1 LFFKATFVNTTKE
14 GGGEAIKKIEIR
26 SEKNQQFVMKRSES
40 DGELSGEEDAF
51 SLENPSLRGGGKSG
65 KQHHYNGSDDY
76 LVLGDGD
83 DLSSSGE
90 QSARTVSAEIYS
102 LNKVLKEPCPSPPP
116 PWTRRRRR
124 YAPSHQMMIS

>member
-1 LFFKATFVNTTKE
+1 
-14 GGGEAIKKIEIR
+14 
-26 SEKNQQFVMKRSES
+26 MKRSES
-40 DGELSGEEDAF
+40 DGELNGEDAF
-51 SLENPSLRGGGKSG
+51 SLENPALRGGGKSG

-102 LNKVLKEPCPSPPP
+102 LNKVLKEALPLTASSVDSEEKEVRPIH
-116 PWTRRRRR
+116 TR
-124 YAPSHQMMIS
+124 